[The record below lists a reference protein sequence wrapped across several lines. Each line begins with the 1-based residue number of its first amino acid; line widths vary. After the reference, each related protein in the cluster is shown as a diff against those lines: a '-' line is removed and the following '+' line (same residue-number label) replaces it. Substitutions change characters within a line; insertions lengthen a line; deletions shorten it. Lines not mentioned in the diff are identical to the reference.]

1 MSWNIGWNI
10 SIIRIIIG
18 PINIWWRNNSFRLLT
33 LTIVITINRDNWS
46 WIFVFWN
53 IFRRTSL
60 ICSEIIFNIIFLY
73 ITWSLNI
80 LLSYILILLFFI
92 IYNRLIYLFISI
104 IIIIIRWFNL
114 NWSLSFSYIIII
126 YIRIYICIC
135 IFIISI
141 LNISINGLWFFL
153 WLTIYICI

>member
-10 SIIRIIIG
+10 SIIIIIVG

-33 LTIVITINRDNWS
+33 LTTVISINRDNWS

-141 LNISINGLWFFL
+141 LNISINWLWFFL
-153 WLTIYICI
+153 WLTI